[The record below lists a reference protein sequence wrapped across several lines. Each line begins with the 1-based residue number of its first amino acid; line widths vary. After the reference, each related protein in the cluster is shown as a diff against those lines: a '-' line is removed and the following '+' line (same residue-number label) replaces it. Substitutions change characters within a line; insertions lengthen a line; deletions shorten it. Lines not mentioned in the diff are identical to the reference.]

1 MKSVFDLII
10 ALILFWI
17 MQILISKLIREIL
30 YEDKEKGDKENE

>member
-1 MKSVFDLII
+1 MKNILDLII

-30 YEDKEKGDKENE
+30 NQDKEKGENND